1 MKDYLKMTDEDRN
14 ILITLYNYIKLVK
27 PEERISLHHDTV
39 KYIFID
45 GPSSNFMTIYCKH
58 KKIVLLVTDEMEIPS
73 WFKALFHLRRV
84 ASDEISHSIPMHRLE
99 VWYKYFIAEVKDKEL
114 LK

>member
-1 MKDYLKMTDEDRN
+1 MTDEDKN
-14 ILITLYNYIKLVK
+14 ILITLYHYMKLVK
-27 PEERISLHHDTV
+27 PEGDISLNYDTV

-45 GPSSNFMTIYCKH
+45 GPSSDFMTIYCKH
-58 KKIVLLVTDEMEIPS
+58 KKIVLQVTDGMEVPS
-73 WFKALFHLRRV
+73 WFKALFHLQRV
-84 ASDEISHSIPMHRLE
+84 ASDEISHSIPMHRLG

>member
-1 MKDYLKMTDEDRN
+1 MTDEDRN
-14 ILITLYNYIKLVK
+14 ILITLYNYLKLVK
-27 PEERISLHHDTV
+27 PEEEISLNHDTV

-45 GPSSNFMTIYCKH
+45 GPSLDFMTIYCKH
-58 KKIVLLVTDEMEIPS
+58 KEIVLQVTDEMEVPS
-73 WFKALFHLRRV
+73 WLKALFHLRRV
-84 ASDEISHSIPMHRLE
+84 TSSEALHAIPMHRLG

>member
-1 MKDYLKMTDEDRN
+1 MTDED
-14 ILITLYNYIKLVK
+14 ILNTLYNYLKLVK
-27 PEERISLHHDTV
+27 PEEEISLNHDTV
-39 KYIFID
+39 MYIFIY
-45 GPSSNFMTIYCKH
+45 GFSLGYMTIYCKH
-58 KKIVLLVTDEMEIPS
+58 KEIILQVTDEMEIPS

-84 ASDEISHSIPMHRLE
+84 ASDEISHSIPMHRLG